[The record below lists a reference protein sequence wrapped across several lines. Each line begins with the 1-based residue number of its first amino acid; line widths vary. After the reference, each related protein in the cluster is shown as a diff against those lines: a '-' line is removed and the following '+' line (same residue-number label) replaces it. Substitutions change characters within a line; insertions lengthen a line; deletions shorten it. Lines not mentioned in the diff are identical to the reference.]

1 MTKIIVASRN
11 FANAP
16 KKGFLSIHGLQN
28 SMGRNIKL
36 QMNGHSMWLRQAGT
50 TSTLN
55 KTKVEKVQRVQNQA
69 QVLLSK
75 TVILIF

>member
-1 MTKIIVASRN
+1 MTTIIVASCN

-28 SMGRNIKL
+28 STGRNIKL
-36 QMNGHSMWLRQAGT
+36 QINDHNMWLRQAGT

-55 KTKVEKVQRVQNQA
+55 KTKVEKVQSVQNQA
-69 QVLLSK
+69 QCY
-75 TVILIF
+75 